1 MVCKCFL
8 TFSRLPFL
16 FVDCFLC
23 CAEAISFGVDS
34 LVDFFS
40 FAAFAFVKLKKENK
54 KQKTK
59 NSVKTITFY
68 VPDLRGKAFSFFT
81 LNMMLPVE

>member
-8 TFSRLPFL
+8 TFSRLPFH

-34 LVDFFS
+34 LVDFFFY
-40 FAAFAFVKLKKENK
+40 FAAFAYVKLKKK
-54 KQKTK
+54 KK
-59 NSVKTITFY
+59 VKIITLY
-68 VPDLRGKAFSFFT
+68 VSGLKGKAFSFFT